1 MILHCGPTGSGKS
14 MTLYSALN
22 EINTADICIRTAE
35 DPIEYTLPGLLQMQ
49 MQRKIGLTFATALR
63 AFLRQDPDVIL
74 VGEIRDKETAGIAV
88 EAALTGTC
96 CSVRC
101 IRMMRRRRSHV

>member
-1 MILHCGPTGSGKS
+1 MAEGILRQAAGDLLEVHSAGSEPAGYVHPKAIA
-14 MTLYSALN
+14 ALN

-63 AFLRQDPDVIL
+63 AFLRQDPEVIF
-74 VGEIRDKETAGIAV
+74 VG
-88 EAALTGTC
+88 
-96 CSVRC
+96 
-101 IRMMRRRRSHV
+101 